1 MKVKQAMGLPVQLQ
15 GWYVGRSGVSRVY
28 RATMVLPT
36 ITTQATRGLAAKSG
50 EAAAAAKA
58 EKEEEKE
65 ATAVTGTVVTWER
78 IHPRNPLT

>member
-1 MKVKQAMGLPVQLQ
+1 VKVVQAVELPVLLQ
-15 GWYVGRSGVSRVY
+15 DRYVVQSAVSRGY
-28 RATMVLPT
+28 RAPTVLPT
-36 ITTQATRGLAAKSG
+36 ITTQATRGLAAKRG
-50 EAAAAAKA
+50 EAAAKA

>member
-1 MKVKQAMGLPVQLQ
+1 MGLPVQLQ

-50 EAAAAAKA
+50 EAAAA
-58 EKEEEKE
+58 EDQEEEE
-65 ATAVTGTVVTWER
+65 VTMVTETAVTWER

>member
-50 EAAAAAKA
+50 EAAAA
-58 EKEEEKE
+58 EDQEEEE
-65 ATAVTGTVVTWER
+65 VTMVTETAVIQETS
-78 IHPRNPLT
+78 NLQMLLT